1 VAVFFQAII
10 SHSYSFLFVNRSILL
25 TNVFP
30 LFYSDDLG
38 KQNKDGAAT
47 ISVMTL
53 SLVTFGMF
61 AISEFE
67 GKVKNSKHALCLP
80 HFCFEN
86 LAC

>member
-1 VAVFFQAII
+1 M
-10 SHSYSFLFVNRSILL
+10 

-38 KQNKDGAAT
+38 KQNKNCAAT
-47 ISVMTL
+47 FSVMTL
-53 SLVTFGMF
+53 SLVTLGMF
-61 AISEFE
+61 AISESETKKNKKYFLT
-67 GKVKNSKHALCLP
+67 GKVKNNKHSLCLP